1 MDETR
6 KRIKQHCSPNVVYQ
20 VALDM
25 LARPAP
31 CDLVPRTN
39 SFKHSVDYCKT
50 TVLHLFNTAYFT
62 KKIKTNGQNKDVL
75 DPTLSLGY
83 VFSMFLKFG

>member
-20 VALDM
+20 VALEM
-25 LARPAP
+25 LAWSTP

-39 SFKHSVDYCKT
+39 SFKYSVNYRET
-50 TVLHLFNTAYFT
+50 TVLHLFLLLILQKF
-62 KKIKTNGQNKDVL
+62 KTNGQNKDVL
-75 DPTLSLGY
+75 RLSAWG
-83 VFSMFLKFG
+83 MF